1 MFFYDFIKN
10 YYAFELYLGV
20 TEVIEG
26 KEAAV
31 GVTSPTIVK
40 VVGGTAR
47 AGLDED
53 VAVKAVTEVATVSIT
68 AEAAEIVA
76 VGRRVSAGPLRPSG
90 KTWTRSW
97 MRSQE
102 SRIHRKWR
110 SLRWLPEITVNIAL
124 RSSSARWI

>member
-1 MFFYDFIKN
+1 MLFYDFIKN
-10 YYAFELYLGV
+10 YSTFELYLGV

-68 AEAAEIVA
+68 AEAVEIVA

-97 MRSQE
+97 MPTWPTQGVSWTI
-102 SRIHRKWR
+102 S
-110 SLRWLPEITVNIAL
+110 
-124 RSSSARWI
+124 